1 MGDKSR
7 TFQPTWTD
15 KFLVREVVESPV
27 CLICN
32 KTQTYYK
39 QSNISRHFNSSAHSD
54 FDSRFPPGSV
64 RGKDRVQKLLL
75 NTEQGEKLNKGKP
88 SDAAVAASVASFKV
102 AYELGKAMAPF
113 THRELIK
120 TCMVSTVETLF
131 PNKPEIKAAI
141 NNVPL
146 SRMTT
151 TQ

>member
-1 MGDKSR
+1 M
-7 TFQPTWTD
+7 
-15 KFLVREVVESPV
+15 
-27 CLICN
+27 
-32 KTQTYYK
+32 
-39 QSNISRHFNSSAHSD
+39 
-54 FDSRFPPGSV
+54 

-88 SDAAVAASVASFKV
+88 SDALADSVASFKV
-102 AYELGKAMAPF
+102 AYKLGKAMAPF
-113 THRELIK
+113 THSELIK